1 MTTTQP
7 SLDGLRDISLEN
19 KLIIK
24 DLLRS
29 QQKELLERVRKEVI
43 GEDEDIE
50 TIPPQMSTDYINY
63 VHAQN
68 RLRSEQR
75 KALDDIIDIY

>member
-29 QQKELLERVRKEVI
+29 QQKELLERVRMEIRINRNTFDLGSMYSGQEYVLL
-43 GEDEDIE
+43 EDI
-50 TIPPQMSTDYINY
+50 D
-63 VHAQN
+63 
-68 RLRSEQR
+68 
-75 KALDDIIDIY
+75 KALDAIEREL